1 MAKEAKC
8 LKIMSW
14 FDAYAYPFQI
24 KFQFRTLYQS
34 FFGGIVS
41 LFFYI
46 LLLFCIICLFI
57 YFLNKDFPKI
67 INVNLKYEIP
77 PTITISSDNSS
88 ILYEKKIENKGF
100 FFFGLAFYNKTES
113 SFFDYYESELMDY
126 ININAYYKI
135 KTSNG
140 DEEKK
145 CELIQFNEELK
156 DNYSNIIEKDD
167 GIFNHLYIF
176 NISNNLEL
184 SGNYFSK
191 IFKYFQIRFVSI
203 SNNAEKLNEELNDVS
218 IYIVYSTYSI
228 NYDTTGKKSPIK
240 YYLQTYY
247 VEFLKDFHISFD
259 FYISS
264 DLFESKENQWAY
276 WSKTKKQNC
285 YRISD
290 LQRQYSLIPSGDNN
304 KRLLT
309 LNFRSG
315 YYYQKTYR
323 QYMDFFTFLSDIGG
337 IWKVLI
343 FIGSLIV
350 FPINSSLMNVAIS
363 NKMFNMI
370 LPENNKDVLK
380 TYEDYNKISEIRG
393 KTPEIFQSINPVLQ
407 KICVDYYK
415 FERNKGMN
423 FSLKEALSKMF
434 CCFCKIGYIE
444 EKDKI
449 FLMSNDEIKKRLEIK
464 SSFKFIRKLRL
475 IKNLKLGDECVL
487 LGYYYKR
494 NIYFEILRLIKNEYK
509 ALELKEKMNAI
520 SLAFQK
526 QIFLV
531 QGFNTLRNQGDLNKQ
546 DLLTIKLFNINK
558 ELLYDFFI
566 LYQDKL
572 KSIDKEKENSNELED
587 IDEKSEYYYNNL
599 LTNEEEK

>member
-14 FDAYAYPFQI
+14 FDVYAYPFQI
-24 KFQFRTLYQS
+24 KFQFQTQYQS

-46 LLLFCIICLFI
+46 LLLFCIICVFI
-57 YFLNKDFPKI
+57 FFLNKDFPKI
-67 INVNLKYEIP
+67 VNFNLKYEVP
-77 PTITISSDNSS
+77 PTFTISNEISS
-88 ILYEKKIENKGF
+88 ILYERNINNTGF
-100 FFFGLAFYNKTES
+100 FFFGFAFYNRSNS
-113 SFFDYYESELMDY
+113 SFFNYSDSDLIKYIDIKVKYKKTINKVDQDRISE
-126 ININAYYKI
+126 IIP
-135 KTSNG
+135 
-140 DEEKK
+140 
-145 CELIQFNEELK
+145 FNEDLK
-156 DNYSNIIEKDD
+156 NNYSNIIEKDNE
-167 GIFNHLYIF
+167 ILNYLYIF
-176 NISNNLEL
+176 NDSNIEIS
-184 SGNYFSK
+184 GYYFSN
-191 IFKYFQIRFVSI
+191 IFKYFQIRITTNSSANVNI
-203 SNNAEKLNEELNDVS
+203 LNDVT

-228 NYDTTGKKSPIK
+228 NYDTTGEKSPIK
-240 YYLQTYY
+240 YHLQTFS
-247 VEFLKDFHISFD
+247 VDFLKDFHINFD
-259 FYISS
+259 FYISY

-276 WSKTKKQNC
+276 WSKTRKQNC

-290 LQRQYSLIPSGDNN
+290 LKRQYSNSSNN
-304 KRLLT
+304 KPNRLIT

-315 YYYQKTYR
+315 YYYKKIYR

-337 IWKVLI
+337 IWKVLF

-380 TYEDYNKISEIRG
+380 TYDDYNKISEIRG

-572 KSIDKEKENSNELED
+572 KSIDKEKENSNEIED

>member
-1 MAKEAKC
+1 MAKEKKF
-8 LKIMSW
+8 LKIISW
-14 FDAYAYPFQI
+14 FDAYASPFQI
-24 KFQFRTLYQS
+24 KFQFRTQYQS
-34 FFGGIVS
+34 FFRGIVS

-46 LLLFCIICLFI
+46 LLLFCVICLFI
-57 YFLNKDFPKI
+57 FFLNKDFPKI
-67 INVNLKYEIP
+67 VNFNLKYEIP
-77 PTITISSDNSS
+77 PSIIISNKEAS
-88 ILYEKKIENKGF
+88 IIYEKNIDNKGF
-100 FFFGLAFYNKTES
+100 FFFGLAFYNKSNS
-113 SFFDYYESELMDY
+113 SFFNYSEDIDNFL
-126 ININAYYKI
+126 IF
-135 KTSNG
+135 KTKYNQN
-140 DEEKK
+140 DPDKNV
-145 CELIQFNEELK
+145 ELLKFDELK
-156 DNYSNIIEKDD
+156 NEYSNIKDD
-167 GIFNHLYIF
+167 EILNYLYIF
-176 NISNNLEL
+176 DNSDNLEL
-184 SGNYFSK
+184 IGNYLSNN
-191 IFKYFQIRFVSI
+191 FKYFQIRIKSKPDDI
-203 SNNAEKLNEELNDVS
+203 NKIKDILNDVA

-228 NYDTTGKKSPIK
+228 NYDATGNKSPIK
-240 YYLQTYY
+240 YYLQTFSID
-247 VEFLKDFHISFD
+247 FLKDFHINFD
-259 FYISS
+259 IYISS

-276 WSKTKKQNC
+276 WSKTRKQNC

-290 LQRQYSLIPSGDNN
+290 I
-304 KRLLT
+304 KRLYSKYSNNNQRLIT
-309 LNFRSG
+309 INFRSG
-315 YYYQKTYR
+315 YYYHKTYR

-350 FPINSSLMNVAIS
+350 YPINSSLMNVAIS

-380 TYEDYNKISEIRG
+380 TYDDYNKISELRG
-393 KTPEIFQSINPVLQ
+393 KTPEIFESINPVLQ

-415 FERNKGMN
+415 FERNKGMD

-434 CCFCKIGYIE
+434 CCFCKIGDIE

-449 FLMSNDEIKKRLEIK
+449 FSMSNDEIKKRMEIK

-475 IKNLKLGDECVL
+475 IKNLKLGNECVL

-494 NIYFEILRLIKNEYK
+494 NIYFEILKSIKNEYK
-509 ALELKEKMNAI
+509 ALELKEKMNAL

-558 ELLYDFFI
+558 ELLNDFFI

-572 KSIDKEKENSNELED
+572 KYIDKDKDNSNEIED
-587 IDEKSEYYYNNL
+587 IDEESEYYYNKM
-599 LTNEEEK
+599 LTNEEEN

>member
-1 MAKEAKC
+1 MVKEAKC

-77 PTITISSDNSS
+77 PTFTISSDNSS
-88 ILYEKKIENKGF
+88 IKYEKNIDNKGF

-126 ININAYYKI
+126 IEINAYYKSSG
-135 KTSNG
+135 KE
-140 DEEKK
+140 DKK
-145 CELIQFNEELK
+145 CELIPFNEDLK

-167 GIFNHLYIF
+167 EILNHLFIFNG
-176 NISNNLEL
+176 SNNLEL
-184 SGNYFSK
+184 SGNYFHN
-191 IFKYFQIRFVSI
+191 FKYFQIRFVSI
-203 SNNAEKLNEELNDVS
+203 SNETEEKLKEIS

-228 NYDTTGKKSPIK
+228 NYDINGKKSPIK

-247 VEFLKDFHISFD
+247 VEFLSNFHINFD

-290 LQRQYSLIPSGDNN
+290 MQRQYSIQANDSKTDN

>member
-14 FDAYAYPFQI
+14 FDAYAIPFQI
-24 KFQFRTLYQS
+24 KFQFRTQYQS

-46 LLLFCIICLFI
+46 LLLFCVICLFI
-57 YFLNKDFPKI
+57 FFLNKDFPKI
-67 INVNLKYEIP
+67 VNFNLKYEIP
-77 PTITISSDNSS
+77 PTFNISNSKSS
-88 ILYEKKIENKGF
+88 ILYEKNIDNKGF

-113 SFFDYYESELMDY
+113 NFFNYSEIKNSIKIEAHHKTKES
-126 ININAYYKI
+126 NQTA
-135 KTSNG
+135 
-140 DEEKK
+140 
-145 CELIQFNEELK
+145 ELIIFDDELK
-156 DNYSNIIEKDD
+156 NKYSNIIVTDD
-167 GIFNHLYIF
+167 EILNYLYIF

-184 SGNYFSK
+184 SGDYLSN
-191 IFKYFQIRFVSI
+191 IFNYFQIRFK
-203 SNNAEKLNEELNDVS
+203 SNYITKIEEILNDVT

-228 NYDTTGKKSPIK
+228 NYDTTGNKSPIK
-240 YYLQTYY
+240 YYLQTFS
-247 VEFLKDFHISFD
+247 VEFLKGFHINFD
-259 FYISS
+259 IYISS

-276 WSKTKKQNC
+276 WSKTRKQNC

-290 LQRQYSLIPSGDNN
+290 TKKQYSQYSDSNQRLIS
-304 KRLLT
+304 

-315 YYYQKTYR
+315 YYYHKTYR

-350 FPINSSLMNVAIS
+350 YPINSSLMNVAIS

-380 TYEDYNKISEIRG
+380 TYDDYNKISELRG
-393 KTPEIFQSINPVLQ
+393 KTPEIFESINPVLQ

-415 FERNKGMN
+415 FERNKGMD

-434 CCFCKIGYIE
+434 CCFCKIGDIE

-449 FLMSNDEIKKRLEIK
+449 FLMSNDEIKKRMEIS

-494 NIYFEILRLIKNEYK
+494 NIYFEILKSIKNEYK
-509 ALELKEKMNAI
+509 ALELKEKMNAL

-558 ELLYDFFI
+558 DLLNDFFI

-572 KSIDKEKENSNELED
+572 KYIDKDKDNSNEIED
-587 IDEKSEYYYNNL
+587 IDEKSEYYYNKL
-599 LTNEEEK
+599 LTNEE

>member
-14 FDAYAYPFQI
+14 FDAYAIPFQI
-24 KFQFRTLYQS
+24 KFQFRTQYQS

-41 LFFYI
+41 LVFYI
-46 LLLFCIICLFI
+46 LLLICVICLFI
-57 YFLNKDFPKI
+57 FFLNKDFPKI
-67 INVNLKYEIP
+67 VNFNLKYEIP
-77 PTITISSDNSS
+77 PTFNISNNESS
-88 ILYEKKIENKGF
+88 ILYEKNIDNKGF
-100 FFFGLAFYNKTES
+100 FFFGLAFYNKTKS
-113 SFFDYYESELMDY
+113 NFFEYSEIENSIDLEVY
-126 ININAYYKI
+126 HRARINGID
-135 KTSNG
+135 SNNSAKLNKFK
-140 DEEKK
+140 D
-145 CELIQFNEELK
+145 ELK
-156 DNYSNIIEKDD
+156 SKYSNIIVTDD
-167 GIFNHLYIF
+167 EILNYLYIF
-176 NISNNLEL
+176 DISNNLEL
-184 SGNYFSK
+184 AGEYFSN
-191 IFKYFQIRFVSI
+191 IFKYFQIRFKLTDT
-203 SNNAEKLNEELNDVS
+203 NKTEKILNDVT

-228 NYDTTGKKSPIK
+228 NYDTTGNKSPIK
-240 YYLQTYY
+240 YYLQTFS
-247 VEFLKDFHISFD
+247 VEFLKGFHINYD
-259 FYISS
+259 IYISS

-276 WSKTKKQNC
+276 WSKTRKQNC

-290 LQRQYSLIPSGDNN
+290 TKKQYSLFSNSNN
-304 KRLLT
+304 RLISLT
-309 LNFRSG
+309 FRSG
-315 YYYQKTYR
+315 YYYHKTYR

-350 FPINSSLMNVAIS
+350 YPINSSLMNVAIS

-370 LPENNKDVLK
+370 LPKNNKDVLK
-380 TYEDYNKISEIRG
+380 TYDDYNKISELRG
-393 KTPEIFQSINPVLQ
+393 KTPEIFESINPVLQ

-415 FERNKGMN
+415 FERNKGMD

-434 CCFCKIGYIE
+434 CCFCKIGDIE

-449 FLMSNDEIKKRLEIK
+449 FLMSNEEIQKRMEIK

-494 NIYFEILRLIKNEYK
+494 NIYFEILKSIKNEYK
-509 ALELKEKMNAI
+509 ALELKEKMNAL

-546 DLLTIKLFNINK
+546 DLLTIKLFKINK
-558 ELLYDFFI
+558 DLLNDFFI

-572 KSIDKEKENSNELED
+572 KYIDKDKDNSNEIEE
-587 IDEKSEYYYNNL
+587 IDENSEYYYNKL
-599 LTNEEEK
+599 LTNEDEN

>member
-1 MAKEAKC
+1 M
-8 LKIMSW
+8 
-14 FDAYAYPFQI
+14 F
-24 KFQFRTLYQS
+24 LY
-34 FFGGIVS
+34 F
-41 LFFYI
+41 
-46 LLLFCIICLFI
+46 
-57 YFLNKDFPKI
+57 FLNKDFPKI
-67 INVNLKYEIP
+67 VNFNLKYEVP
-77 PTITISSDNSS
+77 PTFTISNEISS
-88 ILYEKKIENKGF
+88 ILYERNINNTGF
-100 FFFGLAFYNKTES
+100 FFFGFAFYNRSNS
-113 SFFDYYESELMDY
+113 SFFNYSDSDLIKYIDIKVKYKKTINKVDQDRISE
-126 ININAYYKI
+126 IIP
-135 KTSNG
+135 
-140 DEEKK
+140 
-145 CELIQFNEELK
+145 FNEDLK
-156 DNYSNIIEKDD
+156 NNYSNIIEKDNE
-167 GIFNHLYIF
+167 ILNYLYIF
-176 NISNNLEL
+176 NDSNIEIS
-184 SGNYFSK
+184 GYYFSN
-191 IFKYFQIRFVSI
+191 IFKYFQIRITTNSSVNVNI
-203 SNNAEKLNEELNDVS
+203 LNDVT

-228 NYDTTGKKSPIK
+228 NYDTTGEKSPIK
-240 YYLQTYY
+240 YHLQTFS
-247 VEFLKDFHISFD
+247 VDFLKDFHINFD
-259 FYISS
+259 FYISY

-276 WSKTKKQNC
+276 WSKTRKQNC

-290 LQRQYSLIPSGDNN
+290 LKRQYSNSSNN
-304 KRLLT
+304 KPNRLIT

-315 YYYQKTYR
+315 YYYKKIYR

-337 IWKVLI
+337 IWKVLF

-380 TYEDYNKISEIRG
+380 TYDDYNKISEIRG

>member
-14 FDAYAYPFQI
+14 FDVYAYPFQI
-24 KFQFRTLYQS
+24 KFQFQTQYQS

-46 LLLFCIICLFI
+46 LLLFCIICVFI
-57 YFLNKDFPKI
+57 FFLNKDFPKI
-67 INVNLKYEIP
+67 VNFNLKYEVP
-77 PTITISSDNSS
+77 PTFTISNEISS
-88 ILYEKKIENKGF
+88 ILYERNINNTGF
-100 FFFGLAFYNKTES
+100 FFFGFAFYNRSNS
-113 SFFDYYESELMDY
+113 SFFNYSDSDLIKYIDIKVKYKKTINKVDQDRISE
-126 ININAYYKI
+126 IIP
-135 KTSNG
+135 
-140 DEEKK
+140 
-145 CELIQFNEELK
+145 FNEDLK
-156 DNYSNIIEKDD
+156 NNYSNIIEKDNE
-167 GIFNHLYIF
+167 ILNYLYIF
-176 NISNNLEL
+176 NDSNIEIS
-184 SGNYFSK
+184 GYYFSN
-191 IFKYFQIRFVSI
+191 IFKYFQIRITTNSSVNVNI
-203 SNNAEKLNEELNDVS
+203 LNDVT

-228 NYDTTGKKSPIK
+228 NYDTTGEKSPIK
-240 YYLQTYY
+240 YHLQTFS
-247 VEFLKDFHISFD
+247 VDFLKDFHINFD
-259 FYISS
+259 FYISY

-276 WSKTKKQNC
+276 WSKTRKQNC

-290 LQRQYSLIPSGDNN
+290 LKRQYSNSLSNN
-304 KRLLT
+304 DEKRLIT

-315 YYYQKTYR
+315 YYYKKIYR

-337 IWKVLI
+337 IWKVLF

-380 TYEDYNKISEIRG
+380 TYDDYNKISEIRG

-475 IKNLKLGDECVL
+475 IKDLKLGDECVF

-494 NIYFEILRLIKNEYK
+494 NIYFENLRLIKNEYK

-520 SLAFQK
+520 SLTFQK
-526 QIFLV
+526 QNFLV
-531 QGFNTLRNQGDLNKQ
+531 QGFNTLRNKGYLNKQ

-558 ELLYDFFI
+558 ELLNDFFI

-572 KSIDKEKENSNELED
+572 KLIDKDKENSNEIED
-587 IDEKSEYYYNNL
+587 IDEKSDYYYNQL

>member
-1 MAKEAKC
+1 MVKEAKC

-57 YFLNKDFPKI
+57 FFLNKDFPKI
-67 INVNLKYEIP
+67 VNFNLKYEEP
-77 PTITISSDNSS
+77 PTFTISNEISS
-88 ILYEKKIENKGF
+88 ILYEKNINSTGF
-100 FFFGLAFYNKTES
+100 FFFGFAFYNRSNS
-113 SFFDYYESELMDY
+113 SFFNYSDSDLINY
-126 ININAYYKI
+126 IDISVKLKKRINQSI
-135 KTSNG
+135 NQDS
-140 DEEKK
+140 DSD
-145 CELIQFNEELK
+145 IIPFNEDLK
-156 DNYSNIIEKDD
+156 NNYSNILEKDNE
-167 GIFNHLYIF
+167 ILNYLYIF
-176 NISNNLEL
+176 SDSNNIVL
-184 SGNYFSK
+184 SGNYFSN
-191 IFKYFQIRFVSI
+191 IFNYFQIRFSTNSSV
-203 SNNAEKLNEELNDVS
+203 NENILNDVTL
-218 IYIVYSTYSI
+218 YIVYSTYSI
-228 NYDTTGKKSPIK
+228 NYDTTGEKSPIK
-240 YYLQTYY
+240 YHLQTFSID
-247 VEFLKDFHISFD
+247 FLKDFHINLD
-259 FYISS
+259 LYISY

-276 WSKTKKQNC
+276 WSKTRKQNC

-290 LQRQYSLIPSGDNN
+290 LKRQYSNSSNN
-304 KRLLT
+304 KPNRLIT

-315 YYYQKTYR
+315 YYYKKIYR

-380 TYEDYNKISEIRG
+380 TYDDYNKISEIRG

-494 NIYFEILRLIKNEYK
+494 NIYFENLRLIKNEYK

-546 DLLTIKLFNINK
+546 DLLTIKLFKINK
-558 ELLYDFFI
+558 DLLNDFFI

>member
-1 MAKEAKC
+1 MVKEAKC

-67 INVNLKYEIP
+67 IIFNLKYEIP

-100 FFFGLAFYNKTES
+100 FFFGLAFYSKSQSN
-113 SFFDYYESELMDY
+113 FFDYSESSLMDY

-167 GIFNHLYIF
+167 EILNYLYIF
-176 NISNNLEL
+176 NNSNNLEL

-191 IFKYFQIRFVSI
+191 FFKYFQIRFESI
-203 SNNAEKLNEELNDVS
+203 SNDIERLYEELNDVS

-240 YYLQTYY
+240 YYLQTFY

-290 LQRQYSLIPSGDNN
+290 L
-304 KRLLT
+304 
-309 LNFRSG
+309 
-315 YYYQKTYR
+315 
-323 QYMDFFTFLSDIGG
+323 
-337 IWKVLI
+337 
-343 FIGSLIV
+343 
-350 FPINSSLMNVAIS
+350 
-363 NKMFNMI
+363 
-370 LPENNKDVLK
+370 
-380 TYEDYNKISEIRG
+380 
-393 KTPEIFQSINPVLQ
+393 
-407 KICVDYYK
+407 
-415 FERNKGMN
+415 
-423 FSLKEALSKMF
+423 
-434 CCFCKIGYIE
+434 
-444 EKDKI
+444 
-449 FLMSNDEIKKRLEIK
+449 
-464 SSFKFIRKLRL
+464 
-475 IKNLKLGDECVL
+475 
-487 LGYYYKR
+487 
-494 NIYFEILRLIKNEYK
+494 
-509 ALELKEKMNAI
+509 
-520 SLAFQK
+520 
-526 QIFLV
+526 
-531 QGFNTLRNQGDLNKQ
+531 
-546 DLLTIKLFNINK
+546 
-558 ELLYDFFI
+558 
-566 LYQDKL
+566 
-572 KSIDKEKENSNELED
+572 
-587 IDEKSEYYYNNL
+587 
-599 LTNEEEK
+599 